1 MKLVNS
7 KLGLEVELLEN
18 QVLNFTVE
26 SPEYFS
32 KIVYNICEQING
44 GEGEFILSDDE
55 KEYSLEKKAIMVTNP
70 LSVSCNEKKILSQLN
85 KSLSEKIV
93 IDYSEEF
100 TKINQQIMV
109 FMDLL
114 INASEYNLI
123 MDVDFQALELVKY
136 CKVYV
141 DTYYESLAE
150 KFIDYLRAVKTI
162 CKIDIVFI
170 LNIKQ
175 YFSTTELKEIY
186 KYCFYMKIYLINLE
200 GIKSDSIKDD
210 RYIILD
216 KDLCVLD
223 ILY

>member
-85 KSLSEKIV
+85 KSLSEKII
-93 IDYSEEF
+93 IDYSDEF
-100 TKINQQIMV
+100 TKINQQIMF

-114 INASEYNLI
+114 INASEYNLT
-123 MDVDFQALELVKY
+123 MDIDFQALELVKY

-175 YFSTTELKEIY
+175 YFSTTELEEIY